1 MLLFPFLGFNPHRD
15 YELAVRSIA
24 YLRQCTAT
32 DIRRKVTFHLVMDER
47 HFPAN
52 LRKLHSAQGKVQTPP
67 PPPPSNPASSTTAPP
82 SDKRVVRVTP
92 FIPSF
97 PPPPLFSPTQSEK
110 GKFASSLFSQGIS
123 NSNSRIE
130 KVVSNCAKSEFHRFL
145 DVSSIRRPYE

>member
-97 PPPPLFSPTQSEK
+97 PPPP
-110 GKFASSLFSQGIS
+110 SLFSHPI
-123 NSNSRIE
+123 
-130 KVVSNCAKSEFHRFL
+130 
-145 DVSSIRRPYE
+145 